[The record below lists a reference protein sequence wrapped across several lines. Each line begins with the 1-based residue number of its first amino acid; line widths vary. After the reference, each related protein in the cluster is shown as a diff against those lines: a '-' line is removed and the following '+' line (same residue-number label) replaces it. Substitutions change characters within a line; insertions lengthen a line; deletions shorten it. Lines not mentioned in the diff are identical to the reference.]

1 MDVSLP
7 IASFYSCAKPWIQ
20 QLKLLQQN
28 PHSSNG
34 LVERQNMTI
43 ANMLDKI
50 LEDQQLGLDVAL
62 SWFLN
67 VKNSLPNVHEL
78 LVGLYLKSETPF
90 NV

>member
-1 MDVSLP
+1 
-7 IASFYSCAKPWIQ
+7 
-20 QLKLLQQN
+20 
-28 PHSSNG
+28 
-34 LVERQNMTI
+34 MTI

-67 VKNSLPNVHEL
+67 AKNWLPNVHEL